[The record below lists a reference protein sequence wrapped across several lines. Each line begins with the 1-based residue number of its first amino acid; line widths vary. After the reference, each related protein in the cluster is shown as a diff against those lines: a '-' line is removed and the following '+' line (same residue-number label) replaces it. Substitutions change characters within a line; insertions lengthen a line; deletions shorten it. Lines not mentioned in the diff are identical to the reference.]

1 MLSAI
6 GTWFASQ
13 GVGLILG
20 ALAKLILDGWESY
33 RSDKALSE
41 AGAAGTAAKVN
52 AETVEIQDAI
62 GDVARPSDDAV
73 ADSLRTGRF

>member
-20 ALAKLILDGWESY
+20 AIAKLILDGWSEY
-33 RSDKALSE
+33 RSDKALRE

-52 AETVEIQDAI
+52 AETLETKNAMD
-62 GDVARPSDDAV
+62 DVARPSDDDV
-73 ADSLRTGRF
+73 ARSMQSGKF